1 MKKNKEL
8 IKKQIRRIVKQ
19 GGDFYRVAAISQN
32 KVNYHIINRY
42 IKKNVNKAMQ
52 MNVEEP
58 QLFIQIEKCKNKVK
72 KKKKKYLVF
81 KQQWIYPCVG
91 VDNGVQ
97 LDGKIALPTIKAFE
111 PT

>member
-1 MKKNKEL
+1 MK
-8 IKKQIRRIVKQ
+8 
-19 GGDFYRVAAISQN
+19 F
-32 KVNYHIINRY
+32 NRY
-42 IKKNVNKAMQ
+42 IKKTVTKAIE

-58 QLFIQIEKCKNKVK
+58 QLFIYIEKCKNKVRK
-72 KKKKKYLVF
+72 KNYLVF

-97 LDGKIALPTIKAFE
+97 LDGKVALPTIKAFE

>member
-1 MKKNKEL
+1 
-8 IKKQIRRIVKQ
+8 
-19 GGDFYRVAAISQN
+19 
-32 KVNYHIINRY
+32 
-42 IKKNVNKAMQ
+42 MQ

-58 QLFIQIEKCKNKVK
+58 QLFIQKEKCKKK
-72 KKKKKYLVF
+72 IKKKKKYLVF

>member
-1 MKKNKEL
+1 
-8 IKKQIRRIVKQ
+8 
-19 GGDFYRVAAISQN
+19 
-32 KVNYHIINRY
+32 
-42 IKKNVNKAMQ
+42 

-72 KKKKKYLVF
+72 KKKKNLVF